1 MASDV
6 AIVTAAA
13 ATDVRDRLDVILRN
27 SLWLFTHGYQIDSN
41 REFVV
46 DHPVTAASPFNS

>member
-1 MASDV
+1 MQCGRQTRAVIPGLDSEERKSVTMASDV

-27 SLWLFTHGYQIDSN
+27 SL
-41 REFVV
+41 
-46 DHPVTAASPFNS
+46 